1 MAKRPVIQPTTR
13 TSTWCR
19 DASLDTEDGEATS
32 LPLFSHPLF
41 RPTTPCS
48 RQKEGQVTT
57 PNLLAPIS
65 FPLPTK
71 QALSPL
77 QAIVAARLGRIVMG
91 KGTGQKVTIRS
102 IPLGHWNL
110 RTLRV

>member
-1 MAKRPVIQPTTR
+1 M
-13 TSTWCR
+13 
-19 DASLDTEDGEATS
+19 
-32 LPLFSHPLF
+32 
-41 RPTTPCS
+41 
-48 RQKEGQVTT
+48 TT

-65 FPLPTK
+65 FPLSTK
-71 QALSPL
+71 QALNQP

-91 KGTGQKVTIRS
+91 KGTGQKVTICS

>member
-1 MAKRPVIQPTTR
+1 M
-13 TSTWCR
+13 
-19 DASLDTEDGEATS
+19 
-32 LPLFSHPLF
+32 
-41 RPTTPCS
+41 
-48 RQKEGQVTT
+48 TT

-65 FPLPTK
+65 SPLSTK
-71 QALSPL
+71 QALNQP

-91 KGTGQKVTIRS
+91 KRTGQKVTIRS